1 MAILSIRL
9 DPELERQLDL
19 EVARRR
25 TTRSRLV
32 QEMLRA
38 SLAPQNPAR
47 LLQEARA
54 AYELP
59 DPATVETKTDLAANT
74 KSLARQAVAR
84 KRGKPEPG
92 EA

>member
-9 DPELERQLDL
+9 DPELERQLDA

-25 TTRSRLV
+25 TSRSRLV

-38 SLAPQNPAR
+38 SLAPPDPVR

-54 AYELP
+54 VYELP
-59 DPATVETKTDLAANT
+59 DPAAAPVKTDRAGKT
-74 KSLARQAVAR
+74 KSLVRKAVAR
-84 KRGKPEPG
+84 KHGKADSG
-92 EA
+92 GS

>member
-1 MAILSIRL
+1 MSILSIRL
-9 DPELERQLDL
+9 DPDLERQLDL

-32 QEMLRA
+32 QEVLRA
-38 SLAPQNPAR
+38 SLAPQDPAR

-59 DPATVETKTDLAANT
+59 DPATVQAKTDLAGNT
-74 KSLARQAVAR
+74 KSAVRQAVAR
-84 KRGKPEPG
+84 KRGEAGPG
-92 EA
+92 DA

>member
-1 MAILSIRL
+1 MSILSIRL

-38 SLAPQNPAR
+38 SLAPQNPAL

-59 DPATVETKTDLAANT
+59 DPAAAPRKTDRARKA
-74 KSLARQAVAR
+74 KSLVRKAVAR
-84 KRGKPEPG
+84 KGGKAERGG
-92 EA
+92 T